1 MPCLDPSLPTDT
13 LPALRPSPWRGL
25 RRGRGVA
32 LLAAAGCL
40 SAFLP
45 TLNTV
50 AMAAAPAA
58 AGTAAQAP
66 AETDLMVRARAW
78 LAQAYQVSP
87 AAITV
92 QPLDA
97 RLQAGAC
104 ASAWAFDRPFPQNE
118 SVLRARCP
126 DTQWQL
132 FLSVTL
138 PRGATPAQGAV
149 QAGQA
154 PKAAPA
160 GVIAP
165 SAPSGQSG
173 QPAQSAQG
181 AQPAARAVGQ
191 APQPQAPV
199 QAVNYATPLPAPAL
213 PAQAQAPAA
222 AIPLVVRRGHT
233 VLTTWSP
240 APGLEV
246 SARLESL
253 DDGRV
258 GDTIRVR
265 NRDTGRILGALVSGQ
280 GQAVG
285 Q

>member
-13 LPALRPSPWRGL
+13 LPALRPAPWRGL
-25 RRGRGVA
+25 RRGRGAA

-40 SAFLP
+40 AALLP

-50 AMAAAPAA
+50 AIAAAPAVPA
-58 AGTAAQAP
+58 AAAQAP
-66 AETDLMVRARAW
+66 AEPELMARARAW

-104 ASAWAFDRPFPQNE
+104 ASGWAFDRPFPQNE
-118 SVLRARCP
+118 GVLRARCP

-138 PRGATPAQGAV
+138 PRGAAPA
-149 QAGQA
+149 QAGQL

-160 GVIAP
+160 
-165 SAPSGQSG
+165 
-173 QPAQSAQG
+173 AQLQT
-181 AQPAARAVGQ
+181 PV
-191 APQPQAPV
+191 QAPV
-199 QAVNYATPLPAPAL
+199 QAVNYAPSPPAPSF
-213 PAQAQAPAA
+213 QAQPQAA
-222 AIPLVVRRGHT
+222 ATPLVVRRGHT
-233 VLTTWSP
+233 VVTTWSP
-240 APGLEV
+240 APGLEI